1 MKPHLPISLF
11 QLLFGSISI
20 AVTVA
25 SGQLYAADAVPED
38 SAPAQS
44 DSKDKEEDEQQE
56 DAELLP
62 MTVAP
67 KVLAA
72 AEVSPLVWAGT
83 ATENVWGVD
92 SGVLVFYVSQTPTE
106 KVPYVDGAGVEFGS
120 SGTPSVEISGTV
132 APGNMVVNT
141 NTNSGSSGDLSYGY
155 AFTGGSSA
163 HIADYKDAAGNI
175 ITPTSITNKGT
186 GLLVLDTQNTFTG
199 GITLED
205 GASLYLGCAGA
216 AGTGTITMKGN
227 TKLIVNHNSS
237 DSDYRA
243 PSLDNR
249 VHINGNATISY
260 GTAAFGDS
268 QVPFDWKNVSING
281 GVTGSGTL
289 ELWGYTYST
298 RTSLTIITDPELYNY
313 VSAFSINEQRAGA
326 AISEAERFNGT
337 VYLKNEYNHRSSSI
351 NELAGWKNLVLGGAV
366 QLTLV
371 DDVFS
376 KACINLTRDVTSS
389 GRTVGSDS
397 WSITGNS
404 EKGPAQTSD
413 NILVLSD
420 NKEIALRAL
429 ESEFI
434 GSAWKFENSWV
445 LVKTIYHESYSQAN
459 ERWHVRVVTDGN
471 TTLVLDGED
480 ASQHVFSG
488 SMGFNQSYT
497 QSTQGSV
504 ELGSSFNAGQGSLGT
519 TTLSLDKRGSSEQ
532 YIHTANL
539 VNLSLSGGTL
549 GFNHLTLR
557 GDLSMSGG
565 TTLKLGVTGVGDNA
579 WTKITGTD
587 YDTNKTLSV
596 DGNVEIVNSALSSN
610 SALPTTAKVDGGL
623 SLSPTSDL
631 VFNINGV
638 MPSTNTDYTLLDV
651 DGTLSLGNTSDIT
664 LKFSGVN
671 LSTQNYGSNKYYLV
685 SANVIE
691 VPENSANTSAET
703 IDLGQTIALGYGYY
717 GRLYLEDTSD
727 TDYLYIVV
735 VGDPRRTWS
744 GMQDSFVW
752 KDSSTPSAADSL
764 WKENRVF
771 DNGQLV
777 LFGNL
782 YRPNAWVD
790 GSSDELLSSKTVL
803 VTSDKCY
810 TGNTISATETDFAID
825 SVAGSAV
832 GYQKV
837 QIVGDVAPAAIVIG
851 SNYTLDGVDTED
863 DTNYYFFGD
872 GHIREV
878 DPNSELY
885 PNFAGE
891 KTNLRKLG
899 TGTAVIATDN
909 SFTGGTVLENGR
921 IVMQHRNALGT
932 GGIQMLH
939 GAVLQGDFA
948 DDRKASYWPTSYGNV
963 YTGEGM
969 QTTTVTNAVTA
980 SVYIDPDNTAFRD
993 AVDARIAN
1001 AHDKKMVL
1009 TTLIGDSD
1017 TVVTLYGSSL
1027 SADTHEQYTYA
1038 VFKVLNPNEFYG
1050 TLRMDGNVWGGSV
1063 TQDLW
1068 GAVTHA
1074 EQGGKVQLEIM
1085 TTEKAAGSGNGN
1097 WLNTTIDL
1105 SVENGTERTVL
1116 GLDAL
1121 ETTGASA
1128 VQVAQVNALQGIS
1141 HDGSRI
1147 NSSVLNMSERTTVTL
1162 QIMGTTRGDYDGVL
1176 GFGDFQKTVD
1186 YDAAQSGIGYVNHH
1200 YGCQEGSGGVLNVQK
1215 DGNATQSVNSAWLNE
1230 LHVTGGTFMVDEMLV
1245 VHSLVT
1251 DDTKRLIVGAAG
1263 TAYPHSVVVGSGGVL
1278 SFGSGMG
1285 ADAFAGIGAGV
1296 AKHLELDSSGEDVEV
1311 APSSFVLLADGATLS
1326 AHDDWFTNRTRTES
1340 INGSNVT
1347 LDVGVDIATGATVTV
1362 NTHHF
1367 TPDASIDGQ
1376 NDVFG
1381 TYGDSHVIHLLG
1393 AMQGK
1398 GVHLIF
1404 NNEQI
1409 SAAALADGSAQKL
1422 QNGLGYQGEA
1432 GSMMGYVAIRDIHQ
1446 FTGDILVEDMTVLQ
1460 VANPYTGSES
1470 TADIAVE
1477 VSGKQAALQILE
1489 TAQTQYVNE
1498 LSLSD
1503 GGALLLGGTL
1513 KSDVGSGD
1521 SAQRSIDY
1529 AAEGIQLSVTNRH
1542 EGQTGTVTPVHTDLS
1557 GSGARL
1563 GGTEATG
1570 ARAEGVHVTAHTAA
1584 THELHD
1590 MRLEGSLL
1598 ELKAGATVNLSDNV
1612 YIDQHSVIFGS
1623 AGLVEMNAPQTLAVT
1638 DMQFADI
1645 KPAEAAETVNVSSS
1659 TKLELSCSGGTIY
1672 QAGEKTVYHG
1682 LANQLQNVNVQGNG
1696 LTIQLADNDFLYSA
1710 ITSGA
1715 AYAAIQI
1722 MGEGQFNVSNIT
1734 LLNDAG
1740 EDISYMLATPT
1751 EVKADTGVTVSDYM
1765 LYIMVP
1771 EPATATLS
1779 LLALAALAARRRR
1792 A

>member
-1 MKPHLPISLF
+1 MKPHLPVRLLSFLVSSIGISL
-11 QLLFGSISI
+11 
-20 AVTVA
+20 TVA
-25 SGQLYAADAVPED
+25 AQDATIAIPEQETEQESILL
-38 SAPAQS
+38 SATPVM
-44 DSKDKEEDEQQE
+44 
-56 DAELLP
+56 L
-62 MTVAP
+62 T
-67 KVLAA
+67 A
-72 AEVSPLVWAGT
+72 AEVESYIWSGT
-83 ATENVWGVD
+83 PDYNVWSVDESILNFFDGVD
-92 SGVLVFYVSQTPTE
+92 ATTAVAFENGI
-106 KVPYVDGAGVEFGS
+106 GVEFGS
-120 SGTPSVEISGTV
+120 SISTASPLVQIVGTV
-132 APGNMVVNT
+132 APGNMVVNAT
-141 NTNSGSSGDLSYGY
+141 TATGSSGSDKAVLQYGY
-155 AFTGGSSA
+155 AFTGDSAA
-163 HIADYKDAAGNI
+163 HIADYKDAAGNV
-175 ITPTSITNKGT
+175 ITPTSITNKGAS
-186 GLLVLDTQNTFTG
+186 LLVLDTQNTFSG
-199 GITLED
+199 GITLES
-205 GASLYLGCAGA
+205 GSSLYLGCAGA
-216 AGTGTITMKGN
+216 AGAGVITMKDN
-227 TKLIVNHNSS
+227 TKVIVNHNSS

-298 RTSLTIITDPELYNY
+298 RTSLTITDPELYNY

-326 AISEAERFNGT
+326 SISEAERFKGT
-337 VYLKNEYNHRSSSI
+337 VYLKNEYNNSSI
-351 NELAGWKNLVLGGAV
+351 NELAGWNNLVLGGAV

-376 KACINLTRDVTSS
+376 KACINLTRDVTST
-389 GRTVGSDS
+389 GRIVGSDR
-397 WSITGNS
+397 WSFTGRS
-404 EKGPAQTSD
+404 DTGPAQTSD

-434 GSAWKFENSWV
+434 GSAWKFENSI
-445 LVKTIYHESYSQAN
+445 LFVKTIYQENYSQAN

-480 ASQHVFSG
+480 ATQHVFSG

-549 GFNHLTLR
+549 GFNHLTLS

-587 YDTNKTLSV
+587 YDTNSTLSV
-596 DGNVEIVNSALSSN
+596 PGNVEIVNSAISPD
-610 SALPTTAKVDGGL
+610 SALPTTAKVDGDLNL
-623 SLSPTSDL
+623 STSPNL

-638 MPSTNTDYTLLDV
+638 MPSTNAGNALLDV
-651 DGTLSLGNTSDIT
+651 NGTFTLPDSVDIT
-664 LKFSGVN
+664 MKFSGVN
-671 LSTQNYGSNKYYLV
+671 LSTQVYGSNKYYLV
-685 SANVIE
+685 SADSINYSSSLVGK
-691 VPENSANTSAET
+691 T
-703 IDLGQTIALGYGYY
+703 ISLGYGYY
-717 GRLYLEDTSD
+717 GRLDFS
-727 TDYLYIVV
+727 TDAKYLYMQV

-744 GMQDSFVW
+744 GMLDSFVW
-752 KDSSTPSAADSL
+752 KDSSSPSAADSL

-782 YRPNAWVD
+782 YRPKAWED
-790 GSSDELLSSKTVL
+790 GSSAELLSSHTVL

-837 QIVGDVAPAAIVIG
+837 QIVGEVAPASIVIG
-851 SNYTLDGVDTED
+851 SNYTLDGVDTVD
-863 DTNYYFFGD
+863 DTDYYFFGD
-872 GHIREV
+872 GTIREV
-878 DPNSELY
+878 DQNSELY
-885 PNFAGE
+885 INFAGE
-891 KTNLRKLG
+891 KTNLRKAG
-899 TGTAVIATDN
+899 TGTAVIATNN
-909 SFTGGTVLENGR
+909 SFTGGTILENGR

-932 GGIQMLH
+932 GGVQMMH

-1027 SADTHEQYTYA
+1027 SVDTHEQYTYA

-1074 EQGGKVQLEIM
+1074 EQGGRVQLEIM
-1085 TTEKAAGSGNGN
+1085 TKEKAAGSGNGN

-1147 NSSVLNMSERTTVTL
+1147 NSSVLNMSEHTTVTL

-1186 YDAAQSGIGYVNHH
+1186 YDAVQSGIGYVNHH
-1200 YGCQEGSGGVLNVQK
+1200 YGCQEDSGGVLNVQK

-1251 DDTKRLIVGAAG
+1251 DDTKRLIVGDAG
-1263 TAYPHSVVVGSGGVL
+1263 TSYPHSVVVGSGGVL
-1278 SFGSGMG
+1278 SFDSGMG
-1285 ADAFAGIGAGV
+1285 EDAFTGIGAGV
-1296 AKHLELDSSGEDVEV
+1296 AKHLEPDSSGEDVEV

-1326 AHDDWFTNRTRTES
+1326 AHDDWFTNRTR
-1340 INGSNVT
+1340 NVT
-1347 LDVGVDIATGATVTV
+1347 LNGSDVTLEVGIDIATGATVTV

-1409 SAAALADGSAQKL
+1409 SAAALADGSARKL
-1422 QNGLGYQGEA
+1422 QNGLGYDGEA

-1460 VANPYTGSES
+1460 VANSYTGGVSD
-1470 TADIAVE
+1470 ADMAVE

-1489 TAQTQYVNE
+1489 TAQTQYLNE
-1498 LSLSD
+1498 LKLSD
-1503 GGALLLGGTL
+1503 GGALLLGGEL
-1513 KSDVGSGD
+1513 KTDVGSLAD
-1521 SAQRSIDY
+1521 NTALKSADY
-1529 AAEGIQLSVTNRH
+1529 AGVQLSVSSRSETV
-1542 EGQTGTVTPVHTDLS
+1542 TGTMQGVHTNLAGAAASIGGAD
-1557 GSGARL
+1557 GAR
-1563 GGTEATG
+1563 TNATG
-1570 ARAEGVHVTAHTAA
+1570 VHITAHTSAG
-1584 THELHD
+1584 TPHEVHD
-1590 MRLEGSLL
+1590 ANLIGSLL
-1598 ELKAGATVNLSDNV
+1598 ELKSAASVDLSDNV
-1612 YIDQHSVIFGS
+1612 LIDKDSVVFGS
-1623 AGLVEMNAPQTLAVT
+1623 LGMVDMNALQTLAVT

-1645 KPAEAAETVNVSSS
+1645 QPAAATETISVSKN
-1659 TKLELSCSGGTIY
+1659 TTLELTTSAGTIY
-1672 QAGEKTVYHG
+1672 QAGNKSIYHVTTDS
-1682 LANQLQNVNVQGNG
+1682 LQNVNVEGDG
-1696 LTIQLADNDFLYSA
+1696 LTLRLVDNSFLYSA
-1710 ITSGA
+1710 ISSGA

-1722 MGEGQFNVSNIT
+1722 QGVGQFDLDNVAIT
-1734 LLNDAG
+1734 LLDSAG
-1740 EDISYMLATPT
+1740 NDISYMMSDSAA
-1751 EVKADTGVTVSDYM
+1751 VSADTGATASIHM

-1771 EPATATLS
+1771 EPATASLG
-1779 LLALAALAARRRR
+1779 LLALAALATRRRR
-1792 A
+1792 RS

>member
-62 MTVAP
+62 MTFAP

-120 SGTPSVEISGTV
+120 SGTPLVEISGTV

-141 NTNSGSSGDLSYGY
+141 NTNSGSSGNLRYGY

-216 AGTGTITMKGN
+216 AGTGTITMKDN
-227 TKLIVNHNSS
+227 TKVIVNHNSS

-249 VHINGNATISY
+249 VHITGDATISY

-289 ELWGYTYST
+289 ELWGYTY
-298 RTSLTIITDPELYNY
+298 TSKGFFALFRSPMEYNY

-326 AISEAERFNGT
+326 AVSEAERFNGT
-337 VYLKNEYNHRSSSI
+337 VYLKNEYNHRPNGTTEQS
-351 NELAGWKNLVLGGAV
+351 GWDVMLGGAV

-371 DDVFS
+371 DNVFS
-376 KACINLTRDVTSS
+376 EACINLTRDVTST
-389 GRTVGSDS
+389 GRQVGWSEWWSDS
-397 WSITGNS
+397 
-404 EKGPAQTSD
+404 EEGPAQTSD

-420 NKEIALRAL
+420 NKEISLRAL
-429 ESEFI
+429 ESTFI
-434 GSAWKFENSWV
+434 GTTWRYDEGWV
-445 LVKTIYHESYSQAN
+445 TTKTFYEQNYSQAN

-504 ELGSSFNAGQGSLGT
+504 ELGSSFNAGEGSLGT

-565 TTLKLGVTGVGDNA
+565 TTLKLGVTGVGGKA
-579 WTKITGTD
+579 WTNITGTD
-587 YDTNKTLSV
+587 YNTNKTLSV
-596 DGNVEIVNSALSSN
+596 PGNVEIVNSALSSN
-610 SALPTTAKVDGGL
+610 STLPTTAKVDGGL
-623 SLSPTSDL
+623 SLSTSSDL

-638 MPSTNTDYTLLDV
+638 MPSTNTNYTLLDV
-651 DGTLSLGNTSDIT
+651 DGTLSLWNTTDIT
-664 LKFSGVN
+664 LNFSGVN
-671 LSTQNYGSNKYYLV
+671 LSTQDYGNNKYYLV
-685 SANVIE
+685 SANDINVQT
-691 VPENSANTSAET
+691 NSANTSAAL
-703 IDLGQTIALGYGYY
+703 LGQTIALGYGYY
-717 GRLYLEDTSD
+717 GRLNMETISN
-727 TDYLYIVV
+727 TDYLYIEV

-752 KDSSTPSAADSL
+752 KDSSSPSAADSL

-782 YRPNAWVD
+782 YRPKAWED
-790 GSSDELLSSKTVL
+790 GSTDELLSSQTVL

-885 PNFAGE
+885 ANFAGE

-909 SFTGGTVLENGR
+909 SFTGGTVLEDGR

-939 GAVLQGDFA
+939 GAVLQGDFV
-948 DDRKASYWPTSYGNV
+948 DDRKASYWPTTYGNV

-980 SVYIDPDNTAFRD
+980 SVYIDPNNTAFRD

-1027 SADTHEQYTYA
+1027 SADEHNQYTYA
-1038 VFKVLNPNEFYG
+1038 VFKVLNPTEFYG
-1050 TLRMDGNVWGGSV
+1050 TLRMDGNVWGGSI

-1085 TTEKAAGSGNGN
+1085 TTEKAEGSGNGN

-1186 YDAAQSGIGYVNHH
+1186 YDASQSGIGYVNHH

-1251 DDTKRLIVGAAG
+1251 DDAKHLIVGDAG
-1263 TAYPHSVVVGSGGVL
+1263 TAYPHAVVVGSGGVL
-1278 SFGSGMG
+1278 SFDSGMG
-1285 ADAFAGIGAGV
+1285 VDAFAGISGGV
-1296 AKHLELDSSGEDVEV
+1296 AKHTTQNADGDVIDV
-1311 APSSFVLLADGATLS
+1311 PSSSFVQLANGATLG
-1326 AHDDWFTNRTRTES
+1326 AHGDWFTNCQRLEQQVS
-1340 INGSNVT
+1340 GAGIT
-1347 LDVGVDIATGATVTV
+1347 LEVGIDIATGATVTV

-1367 TPDASIDGQ
+1367 TPDASINGQ

-1460 VANPYTGSES
+1460 VANSYTGSVS
-1470 TADIAVE
+1470 AADIAVE

-1521 SAQRSIDY
+1521 TAQRSIDY

-1563 GGTEATG
+1563 GGTDATG

-1598 ELKAGATVNLSDNV
+1598 ELKAGASVKLDDNV

-1623 AGLVEMNAPQTLAVT
+1623 AGLVELNAPQTLAVT

-1645 KPAEAAETVNVSSS
+1645 KPAKVAETVNVSSS

-1722 MGEGQFNVSNIT
+1722 MGEGQFDVSHIT

-1792 A
+1792 RA